1 MALQAARAAA
11 AGAAAAVSLAGGRRL
26 HRAAALSGCI
36 CSSMAAH
43 RSFSQ
48 SPAPRRSA
56 PPRRTTAPAAGR
68 TAERS
73 SRRQQLFVQV
83 RPDGL
88 SAWQLHR
95 LLEVF
100 VAHLC
105 CLRGSTIGRRQAR
118 LHMTSAFCIPLPA
131 PCLVGSGGARRVGCM
146 AAGSNCGCS
155 EGRGGGHHTHR
166 WVLARFRGVGAGWKA
181 PHDGRHSTM
190 ARNPLRG
197 SCSPAHSCCSSP
209 CLTALLPP
217 PLSPPPA
224 PPRLQSRVCVRSGQ
238 PCSCGE
244 AAGDQAGQ
252 GQHKDV
258 HTLPLHAGK
267 RAAPRARAPRA
278 RLLLLCCAAH
288 SHLGGIP
295 ALPLARS
302 RRSCCCCRCR
312 CCCCRAV
319 PLASLPVVLMVLLL
333 PPLRPASSRRTWTCT
348 RSAGRPAAPLG
359 SQTCSSL

>member
-217 PLSPPPA
+217 PPSPPP
-224 PPRLQSRVCVRSGQ
+224 PRPDSNPAFVCDLGNRAAVEKLLEIKRARANTKMSILCRSMQASGRRRGRGHRVLDCC
-238 PCSCGE
+238 CS
-244 AAGDQAGQ
+244 
-252 GQHKDV
+252 
-258 HTLPLHAGK
+258 
-267 RAAPRARAPRA
+267 AAPRIRTWVAS
-278 RLLLLCCAAH
+278 LLCPLPARDGPAVVVAAAAAAAAP
-288 SHLGGIP
+288 S
-295 ALPLARS
+295 RS
-302 RRSCCCCRCR
+302 RHYRWC
-312 CCCCRAV
+312 
-319 PLASLPVVLMVLLL
+319 
-333 PPLRPASSRRTWTCT
+333 
-348 RSAGRPAAPLG
+348 
-359 SQTCSSL
+359 